1 MIAFSV
7 ALSCSFAMASPI
19 STPPNAMAFSTKAI
33 NSGDMLKS
41 GVIVSVFVLAL
52 VLLGLRFVL
61 IPLYN
66 LIG

>member
-1 MIAFSV
+1 
-7 ALSCSFAMASPI
+7 MASPI